1 MVKSY
6 TEKPPRKYENEHK
19 NDQKK
24 KSKTKKNECGN
35 NIYSNNVA
43 ALEAGIKLQQQ
54 QTVEEEDII

>member
-1 MVKSY
+1 MKMNI
-6 TEKPPRKYENEHK
+6 KMN
-19 NDQKK
+19 KK
-24 KSKTKKNECGN
+24 KEQNQKNECGN